1 MQNVGNFFL
10 SREIFFK
17 ERKKEAD
24 REKRC
29 IKSFVVDE
37 VIDGPNSMIFFF
49 EIDLLKKI
57 TRIRSCSLAE
67 NFGGVKQVLPRCK
80 YRKEERIDREIGRL

>member
-1 MQNVGNFFL
+1 MQNDGDFFL

-37 VIDGPNSMIFFF
+37 VIDGPNSMISFSKS
-49 EIDLLKKI
+49 I
-57 TRIRSCSLAE
+57 S
-67 NFGGVKQVLPRCK
+67 
-80 YRKEERIDREIGRL
+80 